1 MTKIIA
7 IVLALAVAVVGL
19 EWHGHSRG
27 YDAGVAAT
35 HKAAQRKVDAATGKR
50 DQAIAERDAARQSL
64 ANVQRT
70 LDAQKSRLQMANYF
84 ADAAMAETATLR
96 KQLSAATA
104 ARATALRKAA
114 HDSPDCADLAR
125 LPVCP
130 AVAERLWPKAAGD
143 PAGVRH

>member
-1 MTKIIA
+1 MKILA
-7 IVLALAVAVVGL
+7 IMLALLLAAVGL
-19 EWHGHSRG
+19 EWHGQSRG
-27 YDAGVAAT
+27 YDYGVAAT
-35 HKAAQRKVDAATGKR
+35 QKAAQRKVDAATGER

-70 LDAQKSRLQMANYF
+70 LDAQKTRLQLANVF

-104 ARATALRKAA
+104 ARSTALRKAA
-114 HDSPDCADLAR
+114 HDSPDCADLDR

-130 AVAERLWPKAAGD
+130 AVSDRLWPKTAGD